1 MIYTIRQYKS
11 FEQAFMDTPQRVAKL
26 TIQNIYKAQQR
37 GLVVA
42 GPLVFVDA
50 VFGLGNFQK
59 YLNNQNI
66 DRANQISQGNYSPVL
81 WFPGRSLK

>member
-1 MIYTIRQYKS
+1 MRENKS
-11 FEQAFMDTPQRVAKL
+11 FEEVFMDTPQRVAKL
-26 TIQNIYKAQQR
+26 TTQIIYEAQQI